1 MNEIRQLTNKN
12 NWKFCPGKA
21 NLADLPSRSCLAEDL
36 ARSDLWWHGPS
47 FLRESEDHW
56 PDMPTTFDQ
65 EKANEELVKH
75 PPPITYAMVAAS
87 DHPSNTVGLDAIID
101 TDRHG
106 SKTKLLRV
114 TAMVVK
120 FTRLCQKDIG
130 NQTGSD
136 TLEFTEQDLQSAEE
150 LWIKSIQRQAFPN
163 EYQNLVH
170 NKREVFFKQLNLF
183 LDENG
188 IIRCKGRLG
197 KANVSSYAN
206 DPILLTPKHWFS
218 TLLIRD
224 HHHRVHHNGIR
235 DTLNSIQGRYW
246 IILSR
251 GEKLLKSD

>member
-1 MNEIRQLTNKN
+1 
-12 NWKFCPGKA
+12 
-21 NLADLPSRSCLAEDL
+21 
-36 ARSDLWWHGPS
+36 
-47 FLRESEDHW
+47 
-56 PDMPTTFDQ
+56 MPTTFDQ
-65 EKANEELVKH
+65 EKGNEELVKH
-75 PPPITYAMVAAS
+75 PPPITYALVAAS
-87 DHPSNTVGLDAIID
+87 DHPSNTVTLDVIID

-130 NQTGSD
+130 NPIGSE
-136 TLEFTEQDLQSAEE
+136 TLELTVQDLQSAEE
-150 LWIKSIQRQAFPN
+150 LWIKSIQRQAFPK

-188 IIRCKGRLG
+188 IFRCKGRLG
-197 KANVSSYAN
+197 KVNVSFYAN

-235 DTLNSIQGRYW
+235 DKLNSIQGRYW
-246 IILSR
+246 IIKGR
-251 GEKLLKSD
+251 EAVKRVIRKCVICLKMEGRPYPTPTMPDLPEERVSDGPPFVNAGVDFAGPLYDCAEQNTR